1 MAGKYNSTGDNVLD
15 IFAAFVE
22 TSSLQ
27 TIVDQ
32 WRNANVKLID
42 LLTHSEPEEVAQAA
56 ELLSNYQGVNYGDRK
71 GSTIRREEDTDSK
84 PPV

>member
-56 ELLSNYQGVNYGDRK
+56 ELLAKYQGVNYGNRK
-71 GSTIRREEDTDSK
+71 GPTLRREEDPDTKSL
-84 PPV
+84 V

>member
-22 TSSLQ
+22 TSTLQ
-27 TIVDQ
+27 VTVDK
-32 WRNANVKLID
+32 WREANVKLID

-56 ELLSNYQGVNYGDRK
+56 ELLANYQGVNYGK
-71 GSTIRREEDTDSK
+71 GSTLRREENTGPK